1 MQIKKLIVAAAIL
14 LAVLLLAGCGVAA
27 TPAPSAQLSRSAP
40 VVQAPAPTAAPA
52 APLSTPPV
60 ITNTGNVDANASP
73 GPSDHMIVKNGDI
86 ELLVKDTDV
95 ALDGVTQIVGDSQG
109 FIVSS
114 KVSYQDY
121 YGTNY
126 KYAALTIDVPV
137 DKFENALRRLRGL
150 AIRVTNENETGQD
163 VTDQY
168 VDLQAQLQNLE
179 ATRDRIKGFLDQ
191 AKTVDDALKINQQ
204 LSDIE
209 GQIEQIKGKINY
221 LSTRSAFSTI
231 TITLDPDLPTIV
243 ATFTLTATI
252 TPTPTLS
259 PIQPLGPWD
268 PGRTTQQASRALVV
282 TYRAIIEMLIW
293 IILVLVPILAPP
305 ILVLWLIV
313 WLVRRRNR
321 KPTAK

>member
-14 LAVLLLAGCGVAA
+14 LAVLLLTGCAPAA
-27 TPAPSAQLSRSAP
+27 TPAPSAPELPQP
-40 VVQAPAPTAAPA
+40 VPAVQAPAPTAAPA
-52 APLSTPPV
+52 ATAAI
-60 ITNTGNVDANASP
+60 ITNTGSTNASASP
-73 GPSDHMIVKNGDI
+73 ASSDHMIVKNGDI

-95 ALDGVTQIVGDSQG
+95 ALDGITQIVGDSQG

-137 DKFENALRRLRGL
+137 DQFENALRRLRSL